1 MKIAPDE
8 RHVRLDDF
16 ESRVAGLQFPPE
28 VWGVLARLDQAR
40 SAAEIAPLAALPVET
55 VSQALARL
63 VEAKLIRK
71 AAAMGWAEFAAQP
84 AAASASAPAAAVASP
99 SVALRLGAPA
109 PARPVVSLRVAR
121 GEPATEAPAWRLRPV
136 IDAISAKAGGGV
148 PGQLLVLKVFL
159 QVPADLLKAAGIES
173 VNTVTDAVLIR
184 DVRLRSAIIEAAR
197 QHANID
203 VTALAA

>member
-40 SAAEIAPLAALPVET
+40 SAAEIAPLASLPVET
-55 VSQALARL
+55 VAQALARL

-84 AAASASAPAAAVASP
+84 AASSAPASAAAASP
-99 SVALRLGAPA
+99 IVALRLGAPA
-109 PARPVVSLRVAR
+109 SARPVVSLRVAR